1 MSRQFCE
8 ADSSVDEALRLNQCT
23 KRFRSSAGDD
33 VMALDSVSLVVPRGQ
48 VVSLIGSNG
57 AGKSSLVS
65 AIAGTMPLDEGSILV
80 NSDDLTEQPS
90 WRRARLI
97 SLVRQNPADNVC
109 YPMTVEQNFA
119 LALGVSRRA
128 LDLWRPRRAVDGLV
142 RDRAAS
148 MLARFGMGLENRLK
162 TPVNLLSGG
171 QRQAVAVAMAMVR
184 EPEVLLADEHT
195 AALDPKSA
203 AAVLEIS
210 EAFVREARITMVLIT
225 HDMGVALRYA
235 DRVVLMHKG
244 RVVVDL
250 GASEKAGL
258 NEEDMI
264 GIFRE
269 TTGENAPDIT
279 LLRH

>member
-1 MSRQFCE
+1 
-8 ADSSVDEALRLNQCT
+8 
-23 KRFRSSAGDD
+23 
-33 VMALDSVSLVVPRGQ
+33 MALDSVSLVVPRGQ

-264 GIFRE
+264 SIFRE